1 MSTSMHVCLCAQIC
15 VSVCLLKTVDSLIYS
30 ITILRVQPGH
40 SFHLFTKHQY
50 EKMDEY
56 QIPELLR
63 TPLEELV
70 LQIKILKL
78 GLAEPFLEKALEA
91 PPTKSVRDAV
101 CLLKNLV
108 SGITSTWT
116 CSHIHVHVHLVIYMY
131 MYI

>member
-1 MSTSMHVCLCAQIC
+1 MYVCLCAQIC
-15 VSVCLLKTVDSLIYS
+15 VCVLLKTDDSLIYS
-30 ITILRVQPGH
+30 IIILRVQPGH

-63 TPLEELV
+63 TPLEELI

-91 PPTKSVRDAV
+91 PPTKSVRDAI

-108 SGITSTWT
+108 SGITCTCTCT